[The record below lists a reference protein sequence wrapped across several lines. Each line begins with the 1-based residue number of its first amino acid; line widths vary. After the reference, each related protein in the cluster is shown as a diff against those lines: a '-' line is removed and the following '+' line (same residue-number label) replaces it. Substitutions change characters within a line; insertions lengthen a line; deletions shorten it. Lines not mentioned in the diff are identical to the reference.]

1 MRECLKD
8 SRLKWFGHLERMEKN
23 ASKCTAFKAS
33 GSGRLDLGK
42 HERGNHTWLEEKV
55 SKDLAKERN
64 AWKSSIRNRVA
75 NARM

>member
-42 HERGNHTWLEEKV
+42 HGRGNHT
-55 SKDLAKERN
+55 
-64 AWKSSIRNRVA
+64 
-75 NARM
+75 